1 MDTFAHDDS
10 LPHLPIPPLT
20 SLCVAVPELVAPLA
34 ADDTLTNTLAVLD
47 EFVRPG
53 GVGEILHRALV
64 GYQEGL
70 GGNAS
75 WLRPLWDDM
84 YLAWRNPLPLEMNYF
99 FRFDTTSLGSDRALP
114 RLVLG
119 LARVAKQLGYGT
131 LEAEESR
138 SGHLSM
144 DQAHSVF
151 YTRIPVAGSDIL
163 VPVTLSG
170 PLTIAVVC
178 RGHWF
183 IVPLGGQDG
192 ALLTEE
198 QLAGQFLA
206 LRRQASS
213 LPEADG
219 VAALTCAPREQATAI
234 RTSLLQNRINRL
246 GLAAIE
252 QALLV
257 LSLDEAHDSDTGL
270 ARNLLAGPAAN
281 RWFDKSLQII
291 ATENG
296 GLGANMEHAGC
307 DAGIWAYLLTKVES
321 LLSRAQEAGGQD
333 KTDASA
339 EPTSSAPQ
347 PRLLEWD
354 IPAGIAAELRTLQT
368 DFFARVD
375 SIELVSREYSEFG
388 REELKGFKTS
398 PDAFLQIAFQVAQYT
413 VFGRLRSSYEA
424 VSMRAFAQ
432 GRTEC
437 ARSSTGS
444 ALAFAKALESGEP
457 EGKLRELYRMAESSH
472 LNRLVSC
479 QRGRAVE
486 RYLYG
491 LRFIYEQYGREL
503 GIVEMPALFTDP
515 GWAKVKHD
523 ALSTSGMGA
532 PCISHFGF
540 GPVVRDGF
548 GVGYAPRKDGSN
560 LVVTSFKDSGLSA
573 ESFARAFAKS
583 AERIASLLATKKGDT
598 I

>member
-10 LPHLPIPPLT
+10 LPRLPIPPLA

-34 ADDTLTNTLAVLD
+34 ADDTLADTLSALD
-47 EFVRPG
+47 EFVSPNGPG
-53 GVGEILHRALV
+53 EVLHRALLS
-64 GYQEGL
+64 YQESL

-75 WLRPLWDDM
+75 WLRSLWDDM
-84 YLAWRNPLPLEMNYF
+84 YLAWRSPLPLEMNYF
-99 FRFDTTSLGSDRALP
+99 FRFDTAVLGGAGALP

-119 LARVAKQLGYGT
+119 LARIAKLLGHGS
-131 LEAEESR
+131 LEAEKTR
-138 SGHLSM
+138 AGHLSM
-144 DQAHSVF
+144 DQAQSVF
-151 YTRIPVAGSDIL
+151 YTRIPAAGTDVL
-163 VPVTLSG
+163 APVKLAG
-170 PLTIAVVC
+170 LRTIAVVC

-183 IVPLGGQDG
+183 IVPLSGSDG
-192 ALLTEE
+192 SLPTEE
-198 QLAGQFLA
+198 RLAGYFMEI
-206 LRRQASS
+206 RRQAVKQ
-213 LPEADG
+213 PEAAC
-219 VAALTCAPREQATAI
+219 VAALTCAPREQAAAI
-234 RTSLLQNRINRL
+234 RTSLLHSRVNRL
-246 GLAAIE
+246 SLAAIE

-270 ARNLLAGPAAN
+270 AMSLLAGPAAN

-307 DAGIWAYLLTKVES
+307 DAGIWAYLLTQVEA
-321 LLSRAQEAGGQD
+321 LLSRTAEAGGPE
-333 KTDASA
+333 KVDANA
-339 EPTSSAPQ
+339 EHGQFVPQ

-354 IPAGIAAELRTLQT
+354 IPAGIEADLKGLQADFANRAASLEL
-368 DFFARVD
+368 A
-375 SIELVSREYSEFG
+375 SHEYPSFG

-398 PDAFLQIAFQVAQYT
+398 PDAFLQTAFQVAQYKI
-413 VFGRLRSSYEA
+413 FGQLRSSYEA

-457 EGKLRELYRMAESSH
+457 EGRLRGLYRMAERNH

-479 QRGRAVE
+479 QRGKAVE

-491 LRFIYEQYGREL
+491 LQFIYEQYGGKL
-503 GIVEMPALFTDP
+503 GIAKTPSLFTDP
-515 GWAKVKHD
+515 GWKTVKHD

-548 GVGYAPRKDGSN
+548 GVGYAPRTGGCN

-573 ESFARAFAKS
+573 GSYDRAFAE
-583 AERIASLLATKKGDT
+583 AAGRIASLLSSTG
-598 I
+598 